1 MSPDRAPLPVAARG
15 AAALEERLAFVLEL
29 ERLKAV
35 LRRTKPIGLERY
47 ENSAEHSWQIA
58 VLALVFADLADEP
71 VDLGRVVR
79 MLLVHDIPEIDAGDT
94 FVYADQARADQ
105 APVEEAA
112 ARRLFG
118 LLPEPMGT
126 ELLALWLEF
135 EANATPEAR
144 FARAMDRLMPVLQNL
159 NNEAQSWREHGI
171 TRTQVEGKNHV
182 IGHASRTLWEA
193 VAARLEAAERAGFF
207 DHPGTKI

>member
-1 MSPDRAPLPVAARG
+1 MSSADAPTPAVGRG
-15 AAALEERLAFVLEL
+15 ASALDDRLAFVLEL

-58 VLALVFADLADEP
+58 VLAMVFVDLADEP

-118 LLPEPMGT
+118 LLPEPMGS
-126 ELLALWLEF
+126 ELLGLWLEF
-135 EANATPEAR
+135 EASATPEAR

-171 TRTQVEGKNHV
+171 TRAQVEGKNHI
-182 IGHASRTLWEA
+182 IGHASRTLWEE
-193 VAARLEAAERAGFF
+193 VSARLEAAEIAGLFIR
-207 DHPGTKI
+207 PAAKP

>member
-1 MSPDRAPLPVAARG
+1 MSTDDAANAAVGG
-15 AAALEERLAFVLEL
+15 AAALDARLGFVLEL

-58 VLALVFADLADEP
+58 VLAMVFVDLADEP

-105 APVEEAA
+105 GPVEEAA

-118 LLPEPMGT
+118 LLPEPT
-126 ELLALWLEF
+126 ASELLNLWLEF

-159 NNEAQSWREHGI
+159 NNDAQSWREHGI
-171 TRTQVEGKNHV
+171 TREQVEAKNHV
-182 IGHASRTLWEA
+182 IGHASRALWDT
-193 VAARLEAAERAGFF
+193 VAERLEAAENAGLFTR
-207 DHPGTKI
+207 PAPKA